1 MNVAGGRGSGSVMNV
16 DHILKTLNAHQVAYL
31 LIGGMNFL
39 VRHAPL
45 LTYDV
50 DVWIEDAP
58 ENLRRCER
66 ALGELQA
73 EWGASDDDWG
83 PVADKP
89 AGWLR
94 QPLFCLTSPH
104 GSIDVFRSVKG
115 LGSWAASRAKAYA
128 GETAGGVAFVGL
140 SDADMLESQMALPEG
155 ERNQQRIRVLKKAL
169 RQAEDGRD
177 EP

>member
-1 MNVAGGRGSGSVMNV
+1 MNV
-16 DHILKTLNAHQVAYL
+16 DHILETLNRNQVAYL

-39 VRHAPL
+39 LRHAPV

-50 DVWIEDAP
+50 DVWIEDTP

-66 ALGELQA
+66 ALAELQA
-73 EWGASDDDWG
+73 QWGASDDDWG

-89 AGWLR
+89 AGWLGR

-115 LGSWAASRAKAYA
+115 LGPWAASRAKAQV
-128 GETAGGVAFVGL
+128 GEMGGGVAFVGL
-140 SDADMLESQMALPEG
+140 SDADMLESQMALPEA
-155 ERNQQRIRVLKKAL
+155 ERNQDRIRALKTVLT
-169 RQAEDGRD
+169 RAEDGRD

>member
-1 MNVAGGRGSGSVMNV
+1 MNV
-16 DHILKTLNAHQVAYL
+16 DHVLETLNRNQVAYL

-39 VRHAPL
+39 LRHAPV

-50 DVWIEDAP
+50 DVWIEDMP

-73 EWGASDDDWG
+73 QWGASDDDWE

-89 AGWLR
+89 AGWLGR

-115 LGSWAASRAKAYA
+115 LGPWAESRVTAQTS
-128 GETAGGVAFVGL
+128 ETGGGVAFMGL
-140 SDADMLESQMALPEG
+140 SDADMLKSQIALPEA
-155 ERNQQRIRVLKKAL
+155 ERNQDRIRALKKAL
-169 RQAEDGRD
+169 GQTENDQHQR
-177 EP
+177 

>member
-1 MNVAGGRGSGSVMNV
+1 MNV
-16 DHILKTLNAHQVAYL
+16 DLILETLNRNQVAYL

-39 VRHAPL
+39 LRHAPV

-50 DVWIEDAP
+50 DVWIEGTP
-58 ENLRRCER
+58 ENLRRCEC

-89 AGWLR
+89 AGWLGR
-94 QPLFCLTSPH
+94 QSLFCLTSPH

-115 LGSWAASRAKAYA
+115 LGPWTASHSKAQA
-128 GETAGGVAFVGL
+128 GETGGGVQFLGL
-140 SDADMLESQMALPEG
+140 SDDDMLESQMALPEA
-155 ERNQQRIRVLKKAL
+155 ERNQDRIRALKKSL
-169 RQAEDGRD
+169 PRAEDG
-177 EP
+177 